1 MKKKSK
7 ILSLILLVLLAV
19 IIYIPLS
26 CNSSCHSKSVDAP
39 VAPEEEVPEIETPA
53 PVPEPEPAPV
63 VEKQQPA
70 PEPVVEPE
78 KEPEP
83 IIEQEPEPIPEPVP
97 EPVPEPEPEP
107 APEPEPVVEEKPAPK
122 PVPEPEPEVEVD
134 EAEYKR
140 STRNLSKNGETVSK
154 NEFNEDKN
162 TILSTIEDL
171 QEIMNS
177 KDFDSWLKY
186 IAPESKEFYSKP
198 RKVRNGNNIIVIN
211 GLKDYFLKLFIP
223 ARKQSKVKEIRY
235 ISKTSVKAVDIP
247 SPGKVTTYYNFVK
260 VDGKW
265 YVELPTEIVIS
276 TKK

>member
-83 IIEQEPEPIPEPVP
+83 IIEQEPEPIPEPEP
-97 EPVPEPEPEP
+97 EPVPEPEP